1 MVKQRS
7 RYMLAKNRRAG
18 PKVLSPDATQK
29 TAIAQAPVF
38 TIITR
43 RVNLKRS
50 SRAKACVFTIFTRR
64 VNRKLAQ
71 YARPN
76 SQPDPHHAKPF
87 AVGLFCVALI
97 TWQCSKCKPQTL
109 PKNYLRLP
117 CQKNITALTTA
128 SAHAVQQWQ
137 HLRDEVG
144 TWQRTT
150 QKNGLSFLGTKG
162 EITMKTVSFRITD

>member
-50 SRAKACVFTIFTRR
+50 NRAKPCVFASFTRR
-64 VNRKLAQ
+64 VNRKLGQHATP
-71 YARPN
+71 R
-76 SQPDPHHAKPF
+76 SQPDPPHAKPS
-87 AVGLFCVALI
+87 AIALFCVAAPDALGDG
-97 TWQCSKCKPQTL
+97 TNNLRFLQQQSRQFRSSMRSSVAARQSNRKGHSPQQC
-109 PKNYLRLP
+109 
-117 CQKNITALTTA
+117 
-128 SAHAVQQWQ
+128 
-137 HLRDEVG
+137 G
-144 TWQRTT
+144 
-150 QKNGLSFLGTKG
+150 
-162 EITMKTVSFRITD
+162 

>member
-7 RYMLAKNRRAG
+7 RYMLAKNRCAG
-18 PKVLSPDATQK
+18 PKFLSRDATQK
-29 TAIAQAPVF
+29 TAIAQDPVL

-109 PKNYLRLP
+109 PKKLP
-117 CQKNITALTTA
+117 SIAMPKKHNSFDYCFRTRCSAMAA
-128 SAHAVQQWQ
+128 SA
-137 HLRDEVG
+137 R
-144 TWQRTT
+144 
-150 QKNGLSFLGTKG
+150 
-162 EITMKTVSFRITD
+162 